1 MNSSNTVFFSTAS
14 SGYVRNAAISLL
26 SIRGYVPDA
35 KLFIMSSGMSHE
47 EKEFLLAN
55 DIQYHEIDLS
65 DIFTETWDYP
75 VECYYLF
82 AGPAVLVKLGYDYSV
97 YIDGDVVCT
106 SEDVFLE
113 HIDCIAGV
121 ESAPVNGEYTS
132 IFGSDWAAIQKNW
145 KLPDNIEKTKR
156 IQSGIVYF
164 NNSAMV
170 KFGLLEKIA
179 ELYSES
185 LTIDIPRKGD
195 DSLFSLFQ
203 YVYLKDITVDFMPSR
218 YNFIPQFNDSKHPG
232 EDLVFF
238 HFTGIRK
245 PWDNATQTTQE
256 PPSDKYYQYRQRW
269 LSTRTLST
277 RTVIKRSKLKRLVTH
292 QYLALRGLR
301 KNYVQKNL
309 NIRKRPIK
317 LYWWHDHGSNIAN
330 FGDEVTRDVLMRVFG
345 YRSEYALPHEATLA
359 GAGSILEILSN
370 VERQHTLNVWGS
382 GFIRQPDENLTY
394 RMQSVKFYAVRGEIT
409 KRRLKI
415 DKTTLA
421 LGDPGVLASVVYDK
435 AAYSTDK
442 IGVVVHYIDA
452 DLPIVQAIK
461 YDPRFMIISPLDT
474 PENVAKNIS
483 SCRMIVSSSLH
494 GLIFAD
500 SFNIPN
506 AHIQLSDNV
515 VGGSY
520 KFRDYYSGTGREY
533 KPADASRIFD
543 SDYLKELRLQY
554 TPIDNLRAHQRRL
567 IRAFPKL

>member
-1 MNSSNTVFFSTAS
+1 MNSSNTIFFSTAS
-14 SGYVRNAAISLL
+14 SGYVSNAAISLL

-55 DIQYHEIDLS
+55 NIQYHEIDLS
-65 DIFTETWDYP
+65 DIFTKTWDYP
-75 VECYYLF
+75 IECYYLF
-82 AGPAVLVKLGYDYSV
+82 AGPALLVKLGYDYSV

-113 HIDCIAGV
+113 HVDCITGV

-132 IFGSDWAAIQKNW
+132 IFGSDWTAIQKNW
-145 KLPDNIEKTKR
+145 KLPGSIKKTKR

-164 NNSAMV
+164 NNSVMV
-170 KFGLLEKIA
+170 EIGLLEKIA
-179 ELYSES
+179 DLYSES
-185 LTIDIPRKGD
+185 LTINIPRKGD

-203 YVYLKDITVDFMPSR
+203 YVHLKDITIDVISSR
-218 YNFIPQFNDSKHPG
+218 YNFIPQFNGGKSPG

-238 HFTGIRK
+238 HFTGIKK
-245 PWDNATQTTQE
+245 PWEEASMTVQASHD
-256 PPSDKYYQYRQRW
+256 DKYYEYRKEW
-269 LSTRTLST
+269 LLTRNNAVWTAT
-277 RTVIKRSKLKRLVTH
+277 RYSKLKRLITH
-292 QYLALRGLR
+292 QYLALKGLR

-309 NIRKRPIK
+309 NIRKSPIK

-345 YRSEYALPHEATLA
+345 YRSEYAPPHEATLA
-359 GAGSILEILSN
+359 GAGSILEILSDE
-370 VERQHTLNVWGS
+370 ERQQTLNIWGS

-394 RMQSVKFYAVRGEIT
+394 RMQNIKFHAVRGEIT
-409 KRRLKI
+409 KHRLKI
-415 DKTTLA
+415 DKDNIV
-421 LGDPGVLASVVYDK
+421 LGDPGILASVIYDK
-435 AAYSTDK
+435 ATYSTDK

-452 DLPIVQAIK
+452 DLPIVRSIK

-483 SCRMIVSSSLH
+483 SCRMILSSSLH

-554 TPIDNLRAHQRRL
+554 IPVDNLRAHQRRL
-567 IRAFPKL
+567 IRAFPKF